1 MANEAN
7 SAPRVSVCLGFD
19 FDAISLWIG
28 SMGSTSP
35 SMMSRGEFGAAA
47 IPRILDLLK
56 RYDARATF
64 CIPGHSVYAYPDL
77 VRRIRDS
84 GHELGHH
91 GWVHENPQKFDRD
104 GERRNLERGFEAF
117 DKVVGIRPRG
127 YRSPAWDFSENT
139 IDLLLEFGFD
149 YDSSCMGN
157 DVHPYYLRQGDKAS
171 PTEPYVFGQP
181 VELVEVPVTWGLDD
195 FPPFEFVWG
204 SNSGL
209 TSPSDIEEIWRGD
222 FDYAY
227 RHADLDGDGAVYALT
242 MHPQVI
248 GRGHRML
255 MLERLLQHMSG
266 HDGVVFETISEFVDR
281 WKAANPLDQ
290 WKTEHPEYAE
300 SGLRGAS

>member
-1 MANEAN
+1 MSNDA
-7 SAPRVSVCLGFD
+7 STGPKLSVCLGFD

-47 IPRILDLLK
+47 IPRILDLLE
-56 RYDARATF
+56 RYDARATW
-64 CIPGHSVYAYPDL
+64 CIPGHTVYAYPDL
-77 VRRIRDS
+77 IRRIRDA
-84 GHELGHH
+84 GHH

-117 DKVVGIRPRG
+117 DRVAGVRPRG

-139 IDLLLEFGFD
+139 IDLLIEFDFD

-157 DVHPYYLRQGDKAS
+157 DVYPYYLRQGDKAS

-181 VELVEVPVTWGLDD
+181 VDLVEVPVTWGLDD
-195 FPPFEFVWG
+195 FPPFEYVWG
-204 SNSGL
+204 MNAGL

-227 RHADLDGDGAVYALT
+227 RHAQDAVYALT

-255 MLERLLQHMSG
+255 MLERLLDHISG
-266 HDGVVFETISEFVDR
+266 HDGVAFETISTYVDR
-281 WKAANPLDQ
+281 WKVANPLNR
-290 WKTEHPEYAE
+290 WKAEYPEYAE
-300 SGLRGAS
+300 PGPRGAA

>member
-1 MANEAN
+1 
-7 SAPRVSVCLGFD
+7 
-19 FDAISLWIG
+19 
-28 SMGSTSP
+28 
-35 SMMSRGEFGAAA
+35 MMSRGEFGAAA
-47 IPRILDLLK
+47 IPRILDLLE
-56 RYDARATF
+56 RYDARATW
-64 CIPGHSVYAYPDL
+64 CIPGHTVYAYPDL
-77 VRRIRDS
+77 IRRIRDA
-84 GHELGHH
+84 GQELGHH

-117 DKVVGIRPRG
+117 DRVAGVRPRG

-139 IDLLLEFGFD
+139 IDLLLDFGFD

-157 DVHPYYLRQGDKAS
+157 DVYPYYLRQGDKAS

-181 VELVEVPVTWGLDD
+181 VDLVEVPVTWGLDD

-204 SNSGL
+204 MNAGL

-227 RHADLDGDGAVYALT
+227 RQAQGAVYALT

-255 MLERLLQHMSG
+255 MLERLLEHMSG
-266 HDGVVFETISEFVDR
+266 HDGVAFETISTYVDR
-281 WKAANPLDQ
+281 WKAANPLER
-290 WKTEHPEYAE
+290 WKAEHPGYAE
-300 SGLRGAS
+300 PGPRGAA

>member
-1 MANEAN
+1 MADHASNG
-7 SAPRVSVCLGFD
+7 PRVSVCLGFD

-35 SMMSRGEFGAAA
+35 STMSRGEFGAAA
-47 IPRILDLLK
+47 MPRILDLLDS
-56 RYDARATF
+56 YDVRATF

-77 VRRIRDS
+77 VRRVRDS

-117 DKVVGIRPRG
+117 DKVVGVRPRG
-127 YRSPAWDFSENT
+127 YRSPAWDFSQNT

-157 DVHPYYLRQGDKAS
+157 DVYPYYLRQGDEPS
-171 PTEPYVFGQP
+171 PTEPYVFGRP
-181 VELVEVPVTWGLDD
+181 VDLVEVPVTWGLDD
-195 FPPFEFVWG
+195 FPAFEYVPG
-204 SNSGL
+204 HNPGL
-209 TSPSDIEEIWRGD
+209 SSPSGIEEIWRGD
-222 FDYAY
+222 FDYSY
-227 RHADLDGDGAVYALT
+227 RHANGGVYALT

-255 MLERLLQHMSG
+255 MLERLLQHISA
-266 HDGVVFETISEFVDR
+266 HEGVVFETIGQYVDT

-290 WKTEHPEYAE
+290 WSAQHPEYSEPGA
-300 SGLRGAS
+300 RGAS

>member
-1 MANEAN
+1 MSDDA
-7 SAPRVSVCLGFD
+7 STGPKLSVCLGFD

-47 IPRILDLLK
+47 IPRILDLLE
-56 RYDARATF
+56 RYDARATW
-64 CIPGHSVYAYPDL
+64 CIPGHTVYAYPDL
-77 VRRIRDS
+77 IRRIRDA
-84 GHELGHH
+84 GQELGHH

-117 DKVVGIRPRG
+117 DRVAGVRPRG

-139 IDLLLEFGFD
+139 IDLLLDFGFD

-157 DVHPYYLRQGDKAS
+157 DVYPYYLRQGDKAS

-181 VELVEVPVTWGLDD
+181 VDLVEVPVTWGLDD

-204 SNSGL
+204 MNAGL

-222 FDYAY
+222 FDYAW
-227 RHADLDGDGAVYALT
+227 RHADGGVYALT

-255 MLERLLQHMSG
+255 MLERLLDHIAG
-266 HDGVVFETISEFVDR
+266 HDGVAFETIGAYVDR
-281 WKAANPLDQ
+281 WKAANPLER
-290 WKTEHPEYAE
+290 WKAEHPEYAE
-300 SGLRGAS
+300 PGPRGAA

>member
-1 MANEAN
+1 MSNDA
-7 SAPRVSVCLGFD
+7 STGPKLSVCLGFD

-47 IPRILDLLK
+47 IPRILDLLE
-56 RYDARATF
+56 RYDARATW
-64 CIPGHSVYAYPDL
+64 CIPGHTVYAYPDL
-77 VRRIRDS
+77 IRRIRDA

-117 DKVVGIRPRG
+117 DRVAGVRPRG

-139 IDLLLEFGFD
+139 IDLLIEFDFD

-157 DVHPYYLRQGDKAS
+157 DVYPYYLRQGDKAS

-181 VELVEVPVTWGLDD
+181 VDLVEVPVTWGLDD
-195 FPPFEFVWG
+195 FPPFEYVWG
-204 SNSGL
+204 MNAGL

-222 FDYAY
+222 FDYPY
-227 RHADLDGDGAVYALT
+227 RHAQDAVYALT
-242 MHPQVI
+242 MHPQDI
-248 GRGHRML
+248 ARGHRRL
-255 MLERLLQHMSG
+255 MLERLLDHISG
-266 HDGVVFETISEFVDR
+266 HDGVAIETISTYVDQWKVANPLNR
-281 WKAANPLDQ
+281 WKA
-290 WKTEHPEYAE
+290 EYPEYAE
-300 SGLRGAS
+300 PGPRGAA

>member
-1 MANEAN
+1 MSNEASN
-7 SAPRVSVCLGFD
+7 GSRVSVCLGFD

-47 IPRILDLLK
+47 VPRILDLLE
-56 RYDARATF
+56 RYNARATW
-64 CIPGHSVYAYPDL
+64 CIPGHSVYAYPEL
-77 VRRIRDS
+77 IRRIRDA

-117 DKVVGIRPRG
+117 DKVAGVRPRG
-127 YRSPAWDFSENT
+127 YRSPAWDFSDNT

-157 DVHPYYLRQGDKAS
+157 DVYPYYLRQGDQAS

-181 VELVEVPVTWGLDD
+181 VDLVEVPVTWGLDD

-204 SNSGL
+204 MNPGL

-227 RHADLDGDGAVYALT
+227 RHAQGAVYPLT

-255 MLERLLQHMSG
+255 MLERLLEHMSG
-266 HDGVVFETISEFVDR
+266 HDGVAFETIGAYVDR
-281 WKAANPLDQ
+281 WKAANPLDR
-290 WKTEHPEYAE
+290 WKTEHPEYAQP
-300 SGLRGAS
+300 GPRGAA